1 MEKLTERVVDI
12 LRRCGP
18 GVLPVR
24 ALRAELLRHRPAVA
38 VSPDKLRLLVQRS
51 GHRLRMLGVALD
63 AIDPGQ
69 RGAQLGSWVV
79 LTAPEDAPDSSV
91 LAYSLWQSLAA
102 LALEVDVTS
111 RVQVCRWAIKA
122 EEARRIVSP

>member
-1 MEKLTERVVDI
+1 MEKLTERAVDI

-24 ALRAELLRHRPAVA
+24 ELRAELLRHRPAVA
-38 VSPDKLRLLVQRS
+38 VSPDKLRLLVQQS
-51 GHRLRMLGVALD
+51 EHRLRMLEVALD
-63 AIDPGQ
+63 AIDPRR
-69 RGAQLGSWVV
+69 RGVPLGSWVV

-91 LAYSLWQSLAA
+91 LAYSLWHSLAA

-122 EEARRIVSP
+122 EEARRILSP